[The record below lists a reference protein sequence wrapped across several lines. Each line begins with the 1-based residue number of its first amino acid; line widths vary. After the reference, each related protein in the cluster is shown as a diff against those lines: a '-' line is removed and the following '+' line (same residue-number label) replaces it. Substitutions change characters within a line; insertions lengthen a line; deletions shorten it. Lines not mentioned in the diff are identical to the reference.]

1 VAAERCTKKNRP
13 LHDSA
18 YDGSYA
24 RGMPISESK
33 WTSRMKLSTQLCVAL
48 ASCCFACIPC
58 IPSVAQQATPPQDVP
73 FKIEANVNRV
83 LVPVVVRDK
92 QGRVVGDLKKEDFQ
106 IFDDDK
112 PRPVSGFSIERHG
125 ATGNNSRTESGTQ
138 SSALPNAA
146 PGSSAAPRFIVFLFD
161 DMHLSFEDLAHAK
174 AAGARLLA
182 GAFVDSDMAGVVSTS
197 GKVNTG
203 LTRDRAK
210 LLEGIASLQPRSLYR
225 TDSAECPNIDF
236 YEADQIENKHDPVAL
251 GAAVEQVFS
260 CAPGMDRQR
269 DQNVAERMAESTA
282 MRALTIGHQD
292 VQVTYAS
299 MGEFVRRIA
308 ALPGQRTII
317 LVSPGFL
324 SLSAEEKTEESR
336 IMDLAAESNVIISAM
351 DARGLY
357 TTELTASEHS
367 PGAGRILQIKSDYR
381 RSSTIANENV
391 MAELADATGGTYF
404 HNSNDL
410 DAGLKILTAAPECVY
425 VLELPLDNV
434 KQNGSY
440 HRLKVKVDREGLQL
454 QARRGYF
461 VPKPEKKK

>member
-1 VAAERCTKKNRP
+1 MN
-13 LHDSA
+13 LSA
-18 YDGSYA
+18 
-24 RGMPISESK
+24 
-33 WTSRMKLSTQLCVAL
+33 QLRLAL
-48 ASCCFACIPC
+48 VASCLVFLPC
-58 IPSVAQQATPPQDVP
+58 LRSVAQQANESQEPSFTLQVDV
-73 FKIEANVNRV
+73 KKV
-83 LVPVVVRDK
+83 LIPVVVRDK
-92 QGRVVGDLKKEDFQ
+92 QGRVVGDLKREDFQ
-106 IFDDDK
+106 VFDDDK
-112 PRPVSGFSIERHG
+112 QRPVSELSIERHG
-125 ATGNNSRTESGTQ
+125 ALGSNSRVNSENATQ
-138 SSALPNAA
+138 SSAPPIVA
-146 PGSSAAPRFIVFLFD
+146 PSSSAAPRFIVFLFD

-174 AAGARLLA
+174 AAGAKLLA

-210 LLEGIASLQPRSLYR
+210 LLEAIASLQPRSLYR

-251 GAAVEQVFS
+251 AAAIEQVFS

-292 VQVTYAS
+292 VQATYAS
-299 MGEFVRRIA
+299 MAEFVRRVA

-357 TTELTASEHS
+357 TTELTASERS
-367 PGAGRILQIKSDYR
+367 PGAGRMLQIKSDYR

-410 DAGLKILTAAPECVY
+410 DAGLKALTAAPECVY

-440 HRLKVKVDREGLQL
+440 HRLKVKVDRDGLQL

-461 VPKPEKKK
+461 VPKPDKSKK